1 MKFLADESIDLPV
14 VERLRQDG
22 HAVAYVLELGPGM
35 TDDEVLN
42 LANRESALLL
52 TADKDF
58 GEMIFRQR
66 LHTNGI
72 VLVRL
77 AGLSPARK
85 AETVALAIKEHAAE
99 LPRSFAVIG
108 PETLRIRRASET
120 DL

>member
-35 TDDEVLN
+35 TDD
-42 LANRESALLL
+42 
-52 TADKDF
+52 
-58 GEMIFRQR
+58 
-66 LHTNGI
+66 
-72 VLVRL
+72 
-77 AGLSPARK
+77 
-85 AETVALAIKEHAAE
+85 KEHAAE